1 MSMTTK
7 ELGEQLNLLI
17 NMALGAGLTATQIGT
32 ALTNA
37 GTALAAV
44 TPAPT
49 HDRTI
54 KDPGAALNPSQP

>member
-1 MSMTTK
+1 MMTLT
-7 ELGEQLNLLI
+7 NLTEEINLII
-17 NMALGAGLTATQIGT
+17 NMALGSGLTAAQIAT

-37 GTALAAV
+37 ETALSAV

-54 KDPGAALNPSQP
+54 KDPGPALNPSQP